1 MKLWLFPHHQ
11 SSLCLSVTKPE
22 TANPLALRVH
32 GHLEVPGKSR
42 ITFILMTRSQVSTKS
57 LPVLTN
63 AAGASSLQHK
73 MVTPPVPV
81 AILQA
86 ARPDPGPVPGVRDAN
101 RSVTR
106 SVPVTTPPDRPPL
119 NTTAASPDP
128 PVPVPGVEEATPQ
141 APMPHARPVP
151 VPCARLL
158 PVVAL

>member
-32 GHLEVPGKSR
+32 GHLDVPGKSR

-86 ARPDPGPVPGVRDAN
+86 AHPDPGPGVRDAN

-106 SVPVTTPPDRPPL
+106 SVPVATPPDQPPL

-128 PVPVPGVEEATPQ
+128 PVPVVEEATPQ

-151 VPCARLL
+151 MPYARLL
-158 PVVAL
+158 PVVAP